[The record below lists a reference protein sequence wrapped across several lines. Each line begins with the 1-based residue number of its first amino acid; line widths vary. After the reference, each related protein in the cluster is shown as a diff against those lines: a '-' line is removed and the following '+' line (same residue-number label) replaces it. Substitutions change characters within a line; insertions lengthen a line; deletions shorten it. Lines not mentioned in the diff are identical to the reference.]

1 MRRHGYIIGGQVQGV
16 GFRPFVYRAASR
28 NRLTGHVGNTS
39 DGVRVEVQGT
49 DEGLAAFARALE
61 RELPPLARITALR
74 REDLPPV
81 EGEDAF
87 RIVHSEGRHGHA
99 VLVSPDVATCDNC
112 LADMRDPHNRRYR
125 YPFTNCT
132 DCGPRYTITRSIPY
146 DRATT
151 SMSCFP
157 LCPECA
163 AEYGDPMDRRFH
175 AQPNAC
181 PVCGPRVWLV
191 EAHDPAVS
199 VPELAEGQE
208 AVERTAEA
216 LRAGKIVAV
225 KGLGGFHLVCD
236 ATDAEAVAL
245 LRERKRRPHKSLAV
259 MVPDMAAARRIA
271 RVSDEEAAALTSP
284 ERPIVALDALGALPP
299 GIAPDVDSIGVMLP
313 YTPLHH
319 LLLEAFAA
327 LSPLPVLVMTSGNA
341 GGEPISLGNREAL
354 ARLRHIADLFLLHN
368 RDILIRADDSVVRV
382 ERSGGGDGDE
392 ALGRGGRTFLEKGF
406 SLPSPNPT
414 PSSPKT
420 FVCGRKAEPEQRER
434 TAQEFSTDNN
444 TQNYPQENEYN
455 QETET
460 FPNATGIPSGIASPP
475 VESLGKGGGVG
486 EAPFSRRVSLPYSS
500 PPLHFFRRAR
510 GFVPRPLELPRDAG
524 RCVLATGAELKN
536 TLCLTRG
543 RDAFLSQHVGDLK
556 NLETLAF
563 FREMAE
569 HLSGLLEVRPEAV
582 VCDLHPDYLSTGY
595 ALESGL
601 PVLRLQH
608 HFAHIYG
615 ALAENG
621 HDAPALGLALDG
633 TGYGTDGTIWG
644 GELLFVDP
652 RSVSEERCGG
662 RIGRLAPFPLPGGE
676 AAIREPWRIV
686 SGFMGLPE
694 AEAHRDRFAERMDE
708 LLGTER
714 KQAVHTAIM
723 EMVRRDATPRTSSC
737 GRLFD
742 AASALFGLCP
752 AISYEGQAA
761 IRLESAQDL
770 SATTVPPFPIRE
782 RAGLLEL
789 DTATFFLHLLELRQA
804 GVPVSSLA
812 RRFHLGLVE
821 GLAELALSGAR
832 RCGVRTVALSGG
844 VLHNRT
850 VALLLPGALER
861 RGLVPLTHHAL
872 PPGDG
877 GLSFG
882 QAAWACRIL
891 R

>member
-16 GFRPFVYRAASR
+16 GFRPFVYRAATR
-28 NRLTGHVGNTS
+28 HGLTGHVGNTS
-39 DGVRVEVQGT
+39 DGVRVEVQGS
-49 DEGLAAFARALE
+49 DGALAAFAHALE
-61 RELPPLARITALR
+61 HGLPPLARITSLR
-74 REDLPPV
+74 REELPLAD
-81 EGEDAF
+81 GETAF
-87 RIVHSEGRHGHA
+87 AIAHSEGRHGHA
-99 VLVSPDVATCDNC
+99 VLVSPDVATCGNC
-112 LADMRDPHNRRYR
+112 LANMRDPANRRYR

-157 LCPECA
+157 LCPDCA
-163 AEYGDPMDRRFH
+163 AEYNDPLDRRFH

-181 PVCGPRVWLV
+181 PACGPKVWLAAAP
-191 EAHDPAVS
+191 EGDPRIPG
-199 VPELAEGQE
+199 PELAEGQH
-208 AVERTAEA
+208 AIERTAAA
-216 LRAGKIVAV
+216 LRAGNIVAV

-236 ATDAEAVAL
+236 AASAEAVAL
-245 LRERKRRPHKSLAV
+245 LRERKRRPHKSLAI
-259 MVPDMAAARRIA
+259 MVPDLETARRVA
-271 RVSDEEAAALTSP
+271 HVSDAEASALTSS
-284 ERPIVALDALGALPP
+284 ERPIVVLASRGVLPP
-299 GIAPDVDSIGVMLP
+299 AIAPDVDSIGVMLP

-327 LSPLPVLVMTSGNA
+327 LSPLPALVMTSGNA

-382 ERSGGGDGDE
+382 EPLLE
-392 ALGRGGRTFLEKGF
+392 AG
-406 SLPSPNPT
+406 
-414 PSSPKT
+414 
-420 FVCGRKAEPEQRER
+420 
-434 TAQEFSTDNN
+434 FSTDNN
-444 TQNYPQENEYN
+444 PQRYPQKN
-455 QETET
+455 
-460 FPNATGIPSGIASPP
+460 GIPSACSPSLP
-475 VESLGKGGGVG
+475 DGAPAGLPSTSAENVEG
-486 EAPFSRRVSLPYSS
+486 EAGNFSSGSLLREA

-543 RDAFLSQHVGDLK
+543 KDAFLSQHVGDLK
-556 NLETLAF
+556 NLETFAF
-563 FREMAE
+563 FQDMAE
-569 HLSGLLEVRPEAV
+569 HLGGLLEVKPEAV
-582 VCDLHPDYLSTGY
+582 VCDLHPDYLSTSY
-595 ALESGL
+595 ALDSGL

-608 HFAHIYG
+608 HFAHVYG
-615 ALAENG
+615 VLAENG

-652 RSVSEERCGG
+652 KAAREERYGG

-676 AAIREPWRIV
+676 AAIREPWRIA

-694 AEAHRDRFAERMDE
+694 AEGLRGRFAEDMHA
-708 LLGTER
+708 LLRVDGKR
-714 KQAVHTAIM
+714 AVHDAIL
-723 EMVRRDATPRTSSC
+723 EMVRREATPMTSSC

-742 AASALFGLCP
+742 AVSALLGLCP
-752 AISYEGQAA
+752 SVTYEGQAA
-761 IRLESAQDL
+761 IRLEAYQDL
-770 SATTVPPFPIRE
+770 SVTTSAPFPIRE
-782 RAGLLEL
+782 RGGLLEL
-789 DTATFFLHLLELRQA
+789 DTAAFFLHLLELRRA
-804 GVPVSSLA
+804 GVPVPDLA
-812 RRFHLGLVE
+812 RRFHLGLTE

-844 VLHNRT
+844 VFHNRT
-850 VALLLPGALER
+850 IALLLPEALAR

-877 GLSFG
+877 GLSYG
-882 QAAWACRIL
+882 QAAWASHVL

>member
-16 GFRPFVYRAASR
+16 GFRPFVYRAATR
-28 NRLTGHVGNTS
+28 HGLTGHVGNTS
-39 DGVRVEVQGT
+39 DGVRVEVQGS
-49 DEGLAAFARALE
+49 DEALAAFAHALE
-61 RELPPLARITALR
+61 HGLPPLARITSLR
-74 REDLPPV
+74 REELPLAD
-81 EGEDAF
+81 GETAF
-87 RIVHSEGRHGHA
+87 AIAHSEGRHGHA
-99 VLVSPDVATCDNC
+99 VLVSPDVATCGNC
-112 LADMRDPHNRRYR
+112 LADMRDPANRRYR

-157 LCPECA
+157 LCPDCA
-163 AEYGDPMDRRFH
+163 AEYNDPLDRRFH

-181 PVCGPRVWLV
+181 PACGPKVWLAAAP
-191 EAHDPAVS
+191 EGDPRIPG
-199 VPELAEGQE
+199 PELAEGQH
-208 AVERTAEA
+208 AIERTAAA
-216 LRAGKIVAV
+216 LRAGNIVAV

-236 ATDAEAVAL
+236 ATSAEAVAL
-245 LRERKRRPHKSLAV
+245 LRERKRRPHKSLAI
-259 MVPDMAAARRIA
+259 MVPDLETARRVA
-271 RVSDEEAAALTSP
+271 HVSDAEAATLTSS
-284 ERPIVALDALGALPP
+284 ERPIVVLASRGVLPP
-299 GIAPDVDSIGVMLP
+299 AIAPDVDSIGVMLP
-313 YTPLHH
+313 YPPLHH

-327 LSPLPVLVMTSGNA
+327 LSPLPALVMTSGNA

-382 ERSGGGDGDE
+382 EPLPE
-392 ALGRGGRTFLEKGF
+392 AGF
-406 SLPSPNPT
+406 STGSNPQCYPQKNGILSACSPSLPDGAPAGLPSTSAENVEGKAGNF
-414 PSSPKT
+414 SS
-420 FVCGRKAEPEQRER
+420 GSLLRE
-434 TAQEFSTDNN
+434 A
-444 TQNYPQENEYN
+444 
-455 QETET
+455 
-460 FPNATGIPSGIASPP
+460 
-475 VESLGKGGGVG
+475 
-486 EAPFSRRVSLPYSS
+486 

-543 RDAFLSQHVGDLK
+543 KDAFLSQHVGDLK
-556 NLETLAF
+556 NLETFAF
-563 FREMAE
+563 FQDMAE
-569 HLSGLLEVRPEAV
+569 HLGGLLEVKPEAV
-582 VCDLHPDYLSTGY
+582 VCDLHPDYLSTSY
-595 ALESGL
+595 ALDSGL

-608 HFAHIYG
+608 HFAHVYG
-615 ALAENG
+615 VLAENG

-652 RSVSEERCGG
+652 KAAGEERYGG

-676 AAIREPWRIV
+676 AAIREPWRIA

-694 AEAHRDRFAERMDE
+694 AEGLRGRFAEDMHA
-708 LLGTER
+708 LLRVDGKR
-714 KQAVHTAIM
+714 AVHDAIL
-723 EMVRRDATPRTSSC
+723 EMVRREATPMTSSC

-742 AASALFGLCP
+742 AVSALLGLCP
-752 AISYEGQAA
+752 SVTYEGQAA
-761 IRLESAQDL
+761 IRLEAQQDL
-770 SATTVPPFPIRE
+770 SVTTSAPFPIRE
-782 RAGLLEL
+782 RGGLLEL
-789 DTATFFLHLLELRQA
+789 DTAAFFLHLLELRRA
-804 GVPVSSLA
+804 GVPVPDLA
-812 RRFHLGLVE
+812 RRFHLGLTE

-844 VLHNRT
+844 VFHNRT
-850 VALLLPGALER
+850 IALLLPEALAR

-877 GLSFG
+877 GLSYG
-882 QAAWACRIL
+882 QAAWASHVL

>member
-16 GFRPFVYRAASR
+16 GFRPFVYRAATR
-28 NRLTGHVGNTS
+28 HGLTGHVGNTS
-39 DGVRVEVQGT
+39 DGVRVEVQGS
-49 DEGLAAFARALE
+49 DEALAAFAHALE
-61 RELPPLARITALR
+61 HGLPPLARITSLR
-74 REDLPPV
+74 REELPLAD
-81 EGEDAF
+81 GETAF
-87 RIVHSEGRHGHA
+87 AIAHSEGRHGHA
-99 VLVSPDVATCDNC
+99 VLVSPDVATCGNC
-112 LADMRDPHNRRYR
+112 LADMRDPANRRYR

-157 LCPECA
+157 LCPDCA
-163 AEYGDPMDRRFH
+163 AEYNDPLDRRFH

-181 PVCGPRVWLV
+181 PACGPKVWLAAAP
-191 EAHDPAVS
+191 EGDPRIPG
-199 VPELAEGQE
+199 PELAEGQH
-208 AVERTAEA
+208 AIERTAAA
-216 LRAGKIVAV
+216 LRAGNIVAV

-236 ATDAEAVAL
+236 AASAEAVAL
-245 LRERKRRPHKSLAV
+245 LRERKRRPHKSLAI
-259 MVPDMAAARRIA
+259 MVPDLETARRVA
-271 RVSDEEAAALTSP
+271 HVSDAEAAALTSS
-284 ERPIVALDALGALPP
+284 ERPIVVLASRGVLPP
-299 GIAPDVDSIGVMLP
+299 AIAPDVDSIGVMLP

-327 LSPLPVLVMTSGNA
+327 LSPLPALVMTSGNA

-382 ERSGGGDGDE
+382 EPLPE
-392 ALGRGGRTFLEKGF
+392 TGF
-406 SLPSPNPT
+406 STGNNPQ
-414 PSSPKT
+414 
-420 FVCGRKAEPEQRER
+420 C
-434 TAQEFSTDNN
+434 
-444 TQNYPQENEYN
+444 YPQKN
-455 QETET
+455 
-460 FPNATGIPSGIASPP
+460 GIPSACSPSLP
-475 VESLGKGGGVG
+475 DGAPAGLPSTSAENVEG
-486 EAPFSRRVSLPYSS
+486 EAGDFSSGSLLREA

-543 RDAFLSQHVGDLK
+543 KDAFLSQHVGDLK
-556 NLETLAF
+556 NLETFAF
-563 FREMAE
+563 FQDMAE
-569 HLSGLLEVRPEAV
+569 HLGGLLEVKPEAV
-582 VCDLHPDYLSTGY
+582 VCDLHPDYLSTSY
-595 ALESGL
+595 ALDSGL

-608 HFAHIYG
+608 HFAHVYG
-615 ALAENG
+615 VLAENG

-652 RSVSEERCGG
+652 KAAGEERYGG

-676 AAIREPWRIV
+676 AAIREPWRIA

-694 AEAHRDRFAERMDE
+694 AEGLRGRFAEDMHA
-708 LLGTER
+708 LLRVDGKR
-714 KQAVHTAIM
+714 AVHDAIL
-723 EMVRRDATPRTSSC
+723 EMVRREATPMTSSC

-742 AASALFGLCP
+742 AVSALLGLCP
-752 AISYEGQAA
+752 SVTYEGQAA
-761 IRLESAQDL
+761 IRLEAQQDL
-770 SATTVPPFPIRE
+770 SVTTSAPFPIRE
-782 RAGLLEL
+782 RGGLLEL
-789 DTATFFLHLLELRQA
+789 DTAAFFLHLLELRRA
-804 GVPVSSLA
+804 GVPVPDLA
-812 RRFHLGLVE
+812 RRFHLGLTE

-844 VLHNRT
+844 VFHNRT
-850 VALLLPGALER
+850 IALLLPEALAR

-877 GLSFG
+877 GLSYG
-882 QAAWACRIL
+882 QAAWASHVL

>member
-16 GFRPFVYRAASR
+16 GFRPFVYRVASR

-61 RELPPLARITALR
+61 HELPPLARITALR

-81 EGEDAF
+81 EGEETF
-87 RIVHSEGRHGHA
+87 GIVHSEGRHGHA

-112 LADMRDPHNRRYR
+112 LADMRDPNNRRYR

-146 DRATT
+146 DRAAT
-151 SMSCFP
+151 SMGCFP
-157 LCPECA
+157 LCPQCA

-191 EAHDPAVS
+191 EAHDPSAS

-216 LRAGKIVAV
+216 LRAGNIVAV

-236 ATDAEAVAL
+236 ATSAAAIAL

-259 MVPDMAAARRIA
+259 MAPDLATARRIA
-271 RVSDEEAAALTSP
+271 RVSDGEAAALTSS
-284 ERPIVALDALGALPP
+284 ERPIVALDSLGALPS

-327 LSPLPVLVMTSGNA
+327 RSPLPVLVMTSGNA

-354 ARLRHIADLFLLHN
+354 ARLRGIADLFLLHN

-382 ERSGGGDGDE
+382 ERSGEEDGGE
-392 ALGRGGRTFLEKGF
+392 ALGREGRTFLEKGF

-420 FVCGRKAEPEQRER
+420 FVCGRKAEPEQQDKAAR
-434 TAQEFSTDNN
+434 TFSTEND
-444 TQNYPQENEYN
+444 TQGYPQNDRQNREAGAAPDASG
-455 QETET
+455 T
-460 FPNATGIPSGIASPP
+460 PSRITSPP
-475 VESLGKGGGVG
+475 IESLGKGEGG
-486 EAPFSRRVSLPYSS
+486 PFFGRASLPHV

-543 RDAFLSQHVGDLK
+543 GDAFLSQHVGDLK

-608 HFAHIYG
+608 HFAHVYG

-652 RSVSEERCGG
+652 RAASGERYGG

-694 AEAHRDRFAERMDE
+694 AEAYRERFAERMDE

-714 KQAVHTAIM
+714 KQAVHAAIM

-752 AISYEGQAA
+752 AITYEGQAA
-761 IRLESAQDL
+761 IRLEAAQDI
-770 SATTVPPFPIRE
+770 SGTTVPPFPIRE
-782 RAGLLEL
+782 RDGLMEL

-804 GVPVSSLA
+804 GVPVPLLA
-812 RRFHLGLVE
+812 RRFHLGLVD

>member
-16 GFRPFVYRAASR
+16 GFRPFVYRAATR
-28 NRLTGHVGNTS
+28 HGLTGHVGNTS
-39 DGVRVEVQGT
+39 DGVRVEVQGS
-49 DEGLAAFARALE
+49 DEALAAFAHALE
-61 RELPPLARITALR
+61 HGLPPLARITSLR
-74 REDLPPV
+74 REELPLAD
-81 EGEDAF
+81 GETAF
-87 RIVHSEGRHGHA
+87 AIAHSEGRHGHA
-99 VLVSPDVATCDNC
+99 VLVSPDVATCGNC
-112 LADMRDPHNRRYR
+112 LADMRDPANRRYR

-157 LCPECA
+157 LCPDCA
-163 AEYGDPMDRRFH
+163 AEYNDPLDRRFH

-181 PVCGPRVWLV
+181 PACGPKVWLAAAP
-191 EAHDPAVS
+191 EGDPRIPG
-199 VPELAEGQE
+199 PELAEGQH
-208 AVERTAEA
+208 AIERTAAA
-216 LRAGKIVAV
+216 LRAGNIVAV

-236 ATDAEAVAL
+236 AASAETVAL
-245 LRERKRRPHKSLAV
+245 LRERKRRPHKSLAI
-259 MVPDMAAARRIA
+259 MVPDLETARRVA
-271 RVSDEEAAALTSP
+271 HVSDAEAAALTSS
-284 ERPIVALDALGALPP
+284 ERPIVVLASRGVLPP
-299 GIAPDVDSIGVMLP
+299 AIAPDVDSIGVMLP

-327 LSPLPVLVMTSGNA
+327 LSPLPALVMTSGNA

-382 ERSGGGDGDE
+382 EPLQE
-392 ALGRGGRTFLEKGF
+392 AGF
-406 SLPSPNPT
+406 STGNNPQCYPQKNSIPSACSPSLPDGAPAGLPST
-414 PSSPKT
+414 S
-420 FVCGRKAEPEQRER
+420 AE
-434 TAQEFSTDNN
+434 N
-444 TQNYPQENEYN
+444 
-455 QETET
+455 
-460 FPNATGIPSGIASPP
+460 
-475 VESLGKGGGVG
+475 VEG
-486 EAPFSRRVSLPYSS
+486 EAGNFSSGSLLREA

-543 RDAFLSQHVGDLK
+543 KDAFLSQHVGDLK
-556 NLETLAF
+556 NLETFAF
-563 FREMAE
+563 FQDMAE
-569 HLSGLLEVRPEAV
+569 HLGGLLEVKPEAV
-582 VCDLHPDYLSTGY
+582 VCDLHPDYLSTSY
-595 ALESGL
+595 ALDSGL

-608 HFAHIYG
+608 HFAHVYG
-615 ALAENG
+615 VLAENG
-621 HDAPALGLALDG
+621 NDAPALGLALDG

-652 RSVSEERCGG
+652 KAAGEERYGG

-676 AAIREPWRIV
+676 AAIREPWRIA

-694 AEAHRDRFAERMDE
+694 AEGLRGRFAEDMHA
-708 LLGTER
+708 LLRVDGKR
-714 KQAVHTAIM
+714 AVHDAIL
-723 EMVRRDATPRTSSC
+723 EMVRREATPMTSSC

-742 AASALFGLCP
+742 AVSALLGLCP
-752 AISYEGQAA
+752 SVTYEGQAA
-761 IRLESAQDL
+761 IRLEAYQDL
-770 SATTVPPFPIRE
+770 SVTTSAPFPIRE
-782 RAGLLEL
+782 RGGLLEL
-789 DTATFFLHLLELRQA
+789 DTAAFFLHLLELRRA
-804 GVPVSSLA
+804 GVPVPDLA
-812 RRFHLGLVE
+812 RRFHLGLTE

-844 VLHNRT
+844 VFHNRT
-850 VALLLPGALER
+850 IALLLPEALAR

-877 GLSFG
+877 GLSYG
-882 QAAWACRIL
+882 QAAWASHVL

>member
-16 GFRPFVYRAASR
+16 GFRPFVYRAATR
-28 NRLTGHVGNTS
+28 HGLTGHVGNTS
-39 DGVRVEVQGT
+39 DGVRVEVQGS
-49 DEGLAAFARALE
+49 DEALAAFAHALE
-61 RELPPLARITALR
+61 HGLPPLARITSLR
-74 REDLPPV
+74 REELPLAD
-81 EGEDAF
+81 GETAF
-87 RIVHSEGRHGHA
+87 AIAHSKGRHGHA
-99 VLVSPDVATCDNC
+99 VLVSPDVATCGNC
-112 LADMRDPHNRRYR
+112 LADMRDPANRRYR

-157 LCPECA
+157 LCPDCA
-163 AEYGDPMDRRFH
+163 AEYNDPLDRRFH

-181 PVCGPRVWLV
+181 PACGPKVWLAAAP
-191 EAHDPAVS
+191 EGAPRIPG
-199 VPELAEGQE
+199 PELAEGQH
-208 AVERTAEA
+208 AIERTAAA
-216 LRAGKIVAV
+216 LRAGNIVAV

-236 ATDAEAVAL
+236 AASAEAVAL
-245 LRERKRRPHKSLAV
+245 LRERKRRPHKSLAI
-259 MVPDMAAARRIA
+259 MVPDLETARRVA
-271 RVSDEEAAALTSP
+271 HVSDAEAAALTSS
-284 ERPIVALDALGALPP
+284 ERPIVVLASRGVLPP
-299 GIAPDVDSIGVMLP
+299 AIAPDVDSIGVMLP

-327 LSPLPVLVMTSGNA
+327 LSPLPALVMTSGNA

-382 ERSGGGDGDE
+382 EP
-392 ALGRGGRTFLEKGF
+392 
-406 SLPSPNPT
+406 LPET
-414 PSSPKT
+414 
-420 FVCGRKAEPEQRER
+420 G
-434 TAQEFSTDNN
+434 FSTDNN
-444 TQNYPQENEYN
+444 PQRYPQKN
-455 QETET
+455 
-460 FPNATGIPSGIASPP
+460 GIPSACSPSLP
-475 VESLGKGGGVG
+475 DGAPAGLPSTSAENVEG
-486 EAPFSRRVSLPYSS
+486 EAGNVSSGSLLREA

-543 RDAFLSQHVGDLK
+543 KDAFLSQHVGDLK
-556 NLETLAF
+556 NLETFAF
-563 FREMAE
+563 FQDMAE
-569 HLSGLLEVRPEAV
+569 HLGGLLEVKPEAV
-582 VCDLHPDYLSTGY
+582 VCDLHPDYLSTSY
-595 ALESGL
+595 ALDSGL

-608 HFAHIYG
+608 HFAHVYG
-615 ALAENG
+615 VLAENG

-652 RSVSEERCGG
+652 KAAGEERYGG

-676 AAIREPWRIV
+676 AAIREPWRIA

-694 AEAHRDRFAERMDE
+694 AEGLRGRFAEDMHA
-708 LLGTER
+708 LLRVDGKR
-714 KQAVHTAIM
+714 AVHDAIL
-723 EMVRRDATPRTSSC
+723 EMVRREATPMTSSC

-742 AASALFGLCP
+742 AVSALLGLCP
-752 AISYEGQAA
+752 SVTYEGQAA
-761 IRLESAQDL
+761 IRLEAQQDL
-770 SATTVPPFPIRE
+770 SVTTSAPFPIRE
-782 RAGLLEL
+782 RGGLLEL
-789 DTATFFLHLLELRQA
+789 DTAAFFLHLLELRRA
-804 GVPVSSLA
+804 GVPVPDLA
-812 RRFHLGLVE
+812 RRFHLGLTE

-844 VLHNRT
+844 VFHNRT
-850 VALLLPGALER
+850 IALLLPEALAR
-861 RGLVPLTHHAL
+861 RGLVPLTHYAL

-877 GLSFG
+877 GLSYG
-882 QAAWACRIL
+882 QAAWASHVL

>member
-16 GFRPFVYRAASR
+16 GFRPFVYRAATR
-28 NRLTGHVGNTS
+28 HGLTGHVGNTS
-39 DGVRVEVQGT
+39 DGVRVEVQGS
-49 DEGLAAFARALE
+49 DEALAAFAHALE
-61 RELPPLARITALR
+61 HGLPPLARITSLR
-74 REDLPPV
+74 REELPLAD
-81 EGEDAF
+81 GETAF
-87 RIVHSEGRHGHA
+87 AIAHSEGRHGHA
-99 VLVSPDVATCDNC
+99 VLVSPDVATCGNC
-112 LADMRDPHNRRYR
+112 LADMRDPANRRYR

-157 LCPECA
+157 LCPDCA
-163 AEYGDPMDRRFH
+163 AEYNDPLDRRFH

-181 PVCGPRVWLV
+181 PACGPKVWLAAAP
-191 EAHDPAVS
+191 EGDPRIPG
-199 VPELAEGQE
+199 PELAEGQH
-208 AVERTAEA
+208 AIERTAAA
-216 LRAGKIVAV
+216 LRAGNIVAV

-236 ATDAEAVAL
+236 AASAEAVAL
-245 LRERKRRPHKSLAV
+245 LRERKRRPHKSLAI
-259 MVPDMAAARRIA
+259 MVPDLETARRVA
-271 RVSDEEAAALTSP
+271 HVSDAEAAALTSS
-284 ERPIVALDALGALPP
+284 ERPIVVLASRGVLPP
-299 GIAPDVDSIGVMLP
+299 AIAPDVDSIGVMLP

-327 LSPLPVLVMTSGNA
+327 LSPLPALVMTSGNA

-382 ERSGGGDGDE
+382 EPLPE
-392 ALGRGGRTFLEKGF
+392 TGF
-406 SLPSPNPT
+406 STGNNPQ
-414 PSSPKT
+414 
-420 FVCGRKAEPEQRER
+420 C
-434 TAQEFSTDNN
+434 
-444 TQNYPQENEYN
+444 YPQKN
-455 QETET
+455 
-460 FPNATGIPSGIASPP
+460 GIPSACSPSLP
-475 VESLGKGGGVG
+475 DGAPAGLPSTSAENVEG
-486 EAPFSRRVSLPYSS
+486 EAGDFSSGSLLREA

-543 RDAFLSQHVGDLK
+543 KDAFLSQHVGDLK
-556 NLETLAF
+556 NLETFAF
-563 FREMAE
+563 FQDMAE
-569 HLSGLLEVRPEAV
+569 HLGGLLEVKPEAV
-582 VCDLHPDYLSTGY
+582 VCDLHPDYLSTSY
-595 ALESGL
+595 ALDSGL

-608 HFAHIYG
+608 HFAHVYG
-615 ALAENG
+615 VLAENG

-652 RSVSEERCGG
+652 KAAGEERYGG

-676 AAIREPWRIV
+676 AAIREPWRIA

-694 AEAHRDRFAERMDE
+694 AEGLRGRFAEDMHA
-708 LLGTER
+708 LLRVDGKR
-714 KQAVHTAIM
+714 AVHDAIL
-723 EMVRRDATPRTSSC
+723 EMVRREATPMTSSC

-742 AASALFGLCP
+742 AVSALLGLCP
-752 AISYEGQAA
+752 SVTYEGQAA
-761 IRLESAQDL
+761 IRLEAQQDL
-770 SATTVPPFPIRE
+770 SVTTSAPFPIRE
-782 RAGLLEL
+782 RGGLLEL
-789 DTATFFLHLLELRQA
+789 DTAAFFLHLLELRRA
-804 GVPVSSLA
+804 GVPVPDLA
-812 RRFHLGLVE
+812 RRFHLGLTE

-844 VLHNRT
+844 VFHNRT
-850 VALLLPGALER
+850 IALLLPEALAR
-861 RGLVPLTHHAL
+861 RGLVPLTHYAL

-877 GLSFG
+877 GLSYG
-882 QAAWACRIL
+882 QAAWASHVL

>member
-16 GFRPFVYRAASR
+16 GFRPFVYRAATR
-28 NRLTGHVGNTS
+28 HGLTGHVGNTS
-39 DGVRVEVQGT
+39 DGVRVEVQGS
-49 DEGLAAFARALE
+49 DEALAAFAHALE
-61 RELPPLARITALR
+61 HGLPPLARITSLR
-74 REDLPPV
+74 REELPLAD
-81 EGEDAF
+81 GETAF
-87 RIVHSEGRHGHA
+87 AIAHSEGRHGHA
-99 VLVSPDVATCDNC
+99 VLVSPDVATCGNC
-112 LADMRDPHNRRYR
+112 LADMRDPANRRYR

-157 LCPECA
+157 LCPDCA
-163 AEYGDPMDRRFH
+163 AEYNDPLDRRFH

-181 PVCGPRVWLV
+181 PACGPKVWLAAAP
-191 EAHDPAVS
+191 EGDPRIPG
-199 VPELAEGQE
+199 PELAEGQH
-208 AVERTAEA
+208 AIERTAAA
-216 LRAGKIVAV
+216 LRAGNIVAV

-236 ATDAEAVAL
+236 ATSAEAVAL
-245 LRERKRRPHKSLAV
+245 LRERKRRPHKSLAI
-259 MVPDMAAARRIA
+259 MVPDLETARRVA
-271 RVSDEEAAALTSP
+271 HVSDAEAATLTSS
-284 ERPIVALDALGALPP
+284 ERPIVVLASRGVLPP
-299 GIAPDVDSIGVMLP
+299 AIAPDVDSIGVMLP

-327 LSPLPVLVMTSGNA
+327 LSPLPALVMTSGNA

-382 ERSGGGDGDE
+382 EPLPE
-392 ALGRGGRTFLEKGF
+392 AGF
-406 SLPSPNPT
+406 STGSNPQCYPQKNGILSACSPSLPDGAPAGLPSTSAENVEGKAGNF
-414 PSSPKT
+414 SS
-420 FVCGRKAEPEQRER
+420 GSLLRE
-434 TAQEFSTDNN
+434 A
-444 TQNYPQENEYN
+444 
-455 QETET
+455 
-460 FPNATGIPSGIASPP
+460 
-475 VESLGKGGGVG
+475 
-486 EAPFSRRVSLPYSS
+486 

-543 RDAFLSQHVGDLK
+543 KDAFLSQHVGDLK
-556 NLETLAF
+556 NLETFAF
-563 FREMAE
+563 FQDMAE
-569 HLSGLLEVRPEAV
+569 HLGGLLEVKPEAV
-582 VCDLHPDYLSTGY
+582 VCDLHPDYLSTSY
-595 ALESGL
+595 ALDSGL

-608 HFAHIYG
+608 HFAHVYG
-615 ALAENG
+615 VLAENG

-652 RSVSEERCGG
+652 KAAGEERYGG

-676 AAIREPWRIV
+676 AAIREPWRIA

-694 AEAHRDRFAERMDE
+694 AEGLRGRFAEDMHA
-708 LLGTER
+708 LLRVDGKR
-714 KQAVHTAIM
+714 AVHDAIL
-723 EMVRRDATPRTSSC
+723 EMVRREATPMTSSC

-742 AASALFGLCP
+742 AVSALLGLCP
-752 AISYEGQAA
+752 SVTYEGQAA
-761 IRLESAQDL
+761 IRLEAQQDL
-770 SATTVPPFPIRE
+770 SVTTSAPFPIRE
-782 RAGLLEL
+782 RGGLLEL
-789 DTATFFLHLLELRQA
+789 DTAAFFLHLLELRRA
-804 GVPVSSLA
+804 GVPVPDLA
-812 RRFHLGLVE
+812 RRFHLGLTE

-844 VLHNRT
+844 VFHNRT
-850 VALLLPGALER
+850 IALLLPEALAR

-877 GLSFG
+877 GLSYG
-882 QAAWACRIL
+882 QAAWASHVL

>member
-1 MRRHGYIIGGQVQGV
+1 MRRHGYTIGGQVQGV
-16 GFRPFVYRAASR
+16 GFRPFVYRAATR
-28 NRLTGHVGNTS
+28 CQLTGHVGNTS

-49 DEGLAAFARALE
+49 DEALDAFAHALGH
-61 RELPPLARITALR
+61 ELPPLARITSLR
-74 REDLPPV
+74 REELPLADN
-81 EGEDAF
+81 ETAF
-87 RIVHSEGRHGHA
+87 VIAHSEGHHGHA

-112 LADMRDPHNRRYR
+112 LADMRDPANRRYR

-157 LCPECA
+157 LCPDCA
-163 AEYGDPMDRRFH
+163 AEYNDPLDRRFH

-181 PVCGPRVWLV
+181 PVCGPRVWLTAAP
-191 EAHDPAVS
+191 EGDPRVPG
-199 VPELAEGQE
+199 PELAEGQC
-208 AVERTAEA
+208 AVEETAAA

-236 ATDAEAVAL
+236 AASDKAVAL
-245 LRERKRRPHKSLAV
+245 LRERKRRPHKSLAI
-259 MVPDMAAARRIA
+259 MVPDLETARRVA
-271 RVSDEEAAALTSP
+271 FVSDAEAAVLTSP
-284 ERPIVALDALGALPP
+284 ERPIVALESRGALPS

-319 LLLEAFAA
+319 LLLEAFAGR
-327 LSPLPVLVMTSGNA
+327 SPLPALVMTSGNA

-368 RDILIRADDSVVRV
+368 RDILIRADDSVIRV
-382 ERSGGGDGDE
+382 EAE
-392 ALGRGGRTFLEKGF
+392 ALGRGGRTSLAKGI
-406 SLPSPNPT
+406 LPSPTSALPPLKTFTCGCEEKPERQKEAASGFSTEQNAQCYPQKDI
-414 PSSPKT
+414 PKT
-420 FVCGRKAEPEQRER
+420 DDE
-434 TAQEFSTDNN
+434 TAPCPSGT
-444 TQNYPQENEYN
+444 
-455 QETET
+455 
-460 FPNATGIPSGIASPP
+460 PSGIAVPP
-475 VESLGKGGGVG
+475 SESLGKGGGEG
-486 EAPFSRRVSLPYSS
+486 APFSRKSSLPRS
-500 PPLHFFRRAR
+500 PFSLHFFRRAR

-543 RDAFLSQHVGDLK
+543 KDAFLSQHVGDLK
-556 NLETLAF
+556 NLETFEF
-563 FREMAE
+563 FQNMAE

-595 ALESGL
+595 ALDSGL

-615 ALAENG
+615 VLAENK
-621 HDAPALGLALDG
+621 HNAPALGLALDG

-652 RSVSEERCGG
+652 QAASEERYGG

-676 AAIREPWRIV
+676 AAIREPWRIA
-686 SGFMGLPE
+686 SGFMGFPE
-694 AEAHRDRFAERMDE
+694 AEGTREWFAEHMDA
-708 LLGTER
+708 LLGVAG
-714 KQAVHTAIM
+714 KHAVHAAIL
-723 EMVRRDATPRTSSC
+723 ELANRGSTPMTSSC

-742 AASALFGLCP
+742 AVSALLGLCP
-752 AISYEGQAA
+752 AITYEGQAA
-761 IRLESAQDL
+761 IRLEAHQDI
-770 SATTVPPFPIRE
+770 SVTTIPPFPVKE
-782 RAGLLEL
+782 RGGLLEL
-789 DTATFFLHLLELRQA
+789 DTTAFFLHLLELRRA
-804 GVPVSSLA
+804 GVPVPDLA
-812 RRFHLGLVE
+812 RRFHLGLAE
-821 GLAELALSGAR
+821 GLADLALSGAR

-844 VLHNRT
+844 VFHNRT
-850 VALLLPGALER
+850 IALLLPEALAR
-861 RGLVPLTHHAL
+861 RGLVPLTHRSL

-877 GLSFG
+877 GLSYG
-882 QAAWACRIL
+882 QAAWASYIL

>member
-16 GFRPFVYRAASR
+16 GFRPFVYRAATR
-28 NRLTGHVGNTS
+28 HGLTGHVGNTS
-39 DGVRVEVQGT
+39 DGVRVEVQGS
-49 DEGLAAFARALE
+49 DEALAAFTHALE
-61 RELPPLARITALR
+61 HGLPPLARITSLR
-74 REDLPPV
+74 REELPLAD
-81 EGEDAF
+81 GETAF
-87 RIVHSEGRHGHA
+87 AIAHSEGRHGHA
-99 VLVSPDVATCDNC
+99 VLVSPDVATCGNC
-112 LADMRDPHNRRYR
+112 LADMRDPANRRYR

-157 LCPECA
+157 LCPDCA
-163 AEYGDPMDRRFH
+163 AEYNDPLDRRFH

-181 PVCGPRVWLV
+181 PACGPKVWLAAAP
-191 EAHDPAVS
+191 EGDPRIPG
-199 VPELAEGQE
+199 PELAEGQH
-208 AVERTAEA
+208 AIERTAAA
-216 LRAGKIVAV
+216 LRAGNIVAV

-236 ATDAEAVAL
+236 AASAEAVAL
-245 LRERKRRPHKSLAV
+245 LRERKRRPHKSLAI
-259 MVPDMAAARRIA
+259 MVPDLETARRVA
-271 RVSDEEAAALTSP
+271 HVSDAEAAALTSS
-284 ERPIVALDALGALPP
+284 ERPIVVLASRGVLPP
-299 GIAPDVDSIGVMLP
+299 AIAPDVDSIGVMLP

-327 LSPLPVLVMTSGNA
+327 LSPLPALVMTSGNA

-382 ERSGGGDGDE
+382 EPLPE
-392 ALGRGGRTFLEKGF
+392 TGF
-406 SLPSPNPT
+406 STGNNPQ
-414 PSSPKT
+414 
-420 FVCGRKAEPEQRER
+420 C
-434 TAQEFSTDNN
+434 
-444 TQNYPQENEYN
+444 YPQKN
-455 QETET
+455 
-460 FPNATGIPSGIASPP
+460 GIPSACSPSLP
-475 VESLGKGGGVG
+475 DGAPAGLPSTSAENVEG
-486 EAPFSRRVSLPYSS
+486 EAGNFSSGSLLREA

-543 RDAFLSQHVGDLK
+543 KDAFLSQHVGDLK
-556 NLETLAF
+556 NLETFAF
-563 FREMAE
+563 FQDMAE
-569 HLSGLLEVRPEAV
+569 HLGGLLEVKPEAV
-582 VCDLHPDYLSTGY
+582 VCDLHPDYLSTSY
-595 ALESGL
+595 ALDSGL

-608 HFAHIYG
+608 HFAHVYG
-615 ALAENG
+615 VLAENG

-652 RSVSEERCGG
+652 KAAGEERYGG

-676 AAIREPWRIV
+676 AAIREPWRIA

-694 AEAHRDRFAERMDE
+694 AEGLRGRFAEDMHA
-708 LLGTER
+708 LLRVDGKR
-714 KQAVHTAIM
+714 AVHDAIL
-723 EMVRRDATPRTSSC
+723 EMVRREATPMTSSC

-742 AASALFGLCP
+742 AVSALLGLCP
-752 AISYEGQAA
+752 SVTYEGQAA
-761 IRLESAQDL
+761 IRLEAHQDL
-770 SATTVPPFPIRE
+770 SVTTSAPFSIRE
-782 RAGLLEL
+782 RGGLLEL
-789 DTATFFLHLLELRQA
+789 DTAAFFLHLLELRRA
-804 GVPVSSLA
+804 GVPVPNLA
-812 RRFHLGLVE
+812 RRFHLGLTE

-844 VLHNRT
+844 VFHNRT
-850 VALLLPGALER
+850 IALLLPEALAR

-877 GLSFG
+877 GLSYG
-882 QAAWACRIL
+882 QAAWASHVL

>member
-16 GFRPFVYRAASR
+16 GFRPFVYRAATR
-28 NRLTGHVGNTS
+28 HGLTGHVGNTS
-39 DGVRVEVQGT
+39 DGVRVEVQGS
-49 DEGLAAFARALE
+49 DEALAAFAHALE
-61 RELPPLARITALR
+61 HGLPPLARITSLR
-74 REDLPPV
+74 REELPLAD
-81 EGEDAF
+81 GETAF
-87 RIVHSEGRHGHA
+87 AIAHSEGRHGHA
-99 VLVSPDVATCDNC
+99 VLVSPDVATCGNC
-112 LADMRDPHNRRYR
+112 LADMRDPANRRYR

-157 LCPECA
+157 LCPDCA
-163 AEYGDPMDRRFH
+163 AEYNDPLDRRFH

-181 PVCGPRVWLV
+181 PACGPKVWLAAAP
-191 EAHDPAVS
+191 EGDPRIPG
-199 VPELAEGQE
+199 PELAEGQH
-208 AVERTAEA
+208 AIERTAAA
-216 LRAGKIVAV
+216 LRAGNIVAV

-236 ATDAEAVAL
+236 AASAEAVAL
-245 LRERKRRPHKSLAV
+245 LRERKRRPHKSLAI
-259 MVPDMAAARRIA
+259 MVPDLETARRVA
-271 RVSDEEAAALTSP
+271 HVSDAEAAALTSS
-284 ERPIVALDALGALPP
+284 ERPIVVLASRGVLPP
-299 GIAPDVDSIGVMLP
+299 AIAPDVDSIGVMLP

-327 LSPLPVLVMTSGNA
+327 LSPLPALVMTSGNA

-382 ERSGGGDGDE
+382 E
-392 ALGRGGRTFLEKGF
+392 ALPETGF
-406 SLPSPNPT
+406 STGNNPQ
-414 PSSPKT
+414 
-420 FVCGRKAEPEQRER
+420 C
-434 TAQEFSTDNN
+434 
-444 TQNYPQENEYN
+444 YPQKN
-455 QETET
+455 
-460 FPNATGIPSGIASPP
+460 GIPSACSPSLP
-475 VESLGKGGGVG
+475 DGAPAGLPSTSAENVEG
-486 EAPFSRRVSLPYSS
+486 EAGNFSSGSLLREA

-543 RDAFLSQHVGDLK
+543 KDAFLSQHVGDLK
-556 NLETLAF
+556 NLETFAF
-563 FREMAE
+563 FQDMAE
-569 HLSGLLEVRPEAV
+569 HLGGLLEVKPEAV
-582 VCDLHPDYLSTGY
+582 VCDLHPDYLSTSY
-595 ALESGL
+595 ALDSGL

-608 HFAHIYG
+608 HFAHVYG
-615 ALAENG
+615 VLAENG

-652 RSVSEERCGG
+652 KAAGEERYGG

-676 AAIREPWRIV
+676 AAIREPWRIA

-694 AEAHRDRFAERMDE
+694 AEGLRGRFAEDMHA
-708 LLGTER
+708 LLRADGKR
-714 KQAVHTAIM
+714 AIHDAIL
-723 EMVRRDATPRTSSC
+723 EMVRREATPMTSSC

-742 AASALFGLCP
+742 VVSALLGLCP
-752 AISYEGQAA
+752 SVTYEGQAA
-761 IRLESAQDL
+761 IRLEAQQDL
-770 SATTVPPFPIRE
+770 SVTTSAPFPIRE
-782 RAGLLEL
+782 RGGLLEL
-789 DTATFFLHLLELRQA
+789 DTAAFFLHLLELRRA
-804 GVPVSSLA
+804 GVPVPDLA
-812 RRFHLGLVE
+812 RRFHLGLTE

-844 VLHNRT
+844 VFHNRT
-850 VALLLPGALER
+850 IALLLPEALAR

-877 GLSFG
+877 GLSYG
-882 QAAWACRIL
+882 QAAWASHVL

>member
-16 GFRPFVYRAASR
+16 GFRPFVYRAATR
-28 NRLTGHVGNTS
+28 HGLTGHVGNTS
-39 DGVRVEVQGT
+39 DGVRVEVQGS
-49 DEGLAAFARALE
+49 DEALAAFAHALE
-61 RELPPLARITALR
+61 HGLPPLARITSLR
-74 REDLPPV
+74 REELPLAD
-81 EGEDAF
+81 GETAF
-87 RIVHSEGRHGHA
+87 AIAHSEGRHGHA
-99 VLVSPDVATCDNC
+99 VLVSPDVATCGNC
-112 LADMRDPHNRRYR
+112 LADMRDPANRRYR

-157 LCPECA
+157 LCPDCA
-163 AEYGDPMDRRFH
+163 AEYNDPLDRRFH

-181 PVCGPRVWLV
+181 PTCGPKVWLAAAP
-191 EAHDPAVS
+191 EGDPRIPG
-199 VPELAEGQE
+199 PELAEGQH
-208 AVERTAEA
+208 AIERTAAA
-216 LRAGKIVAV
+216 LRAGNIVAV

-236 ATDAEAVAL
+236 ATSAEAIAL
-245 LRERKRRPHKSLAV
+245 LRERKCRPHKSLAI
-259 MVPDMAAARRIA
+259 MVPDLETARRVA
-271 RVSDEEAAALTSP
+271 HVSDAEAAALTSS
-284 ERPIVALDALGALPP
+284 ERPIVVLASRGVLPP
-299 GIAPDVDSIGVMLP
+299 AIAPDVDSIGVMLP

-327 LSPLPVLVMTSGNA
+327 LSPLPALVMTSGNA

-382 ERSGGGDGDE
+382 EPLPE
-392 ALGRGGRTFLEKGF
+392 AGF
-406 SLPSPNPT
+406 SI
-414 PSSPKT
+414 
-420 FVCGRKAEPEQRER
+420 
-434 TAQEFSTDNN
+434 DNN
-444 TQNYPQENEYN
+444 PQRYPQKN
-455 QETET
+455 
-460 FPNATGIPSGIASPP
+460 GIPSACSPSLP
-475 VESLGKGGGVG
+475 DGAPAGLPSTSAENVEG
-486 EAPFSRRVSLPYSS
+486 EAGNFSSGSLLREA

-543 RDAFLSQHVGDLK
+543 KNAFLSQHVGDLK
-556 NLETLAF
+556 NLETFAF
-563 FREMAE
+563 FQDMAE
-569 HLSGLLEVRPEAV
+569 HLGGLLEVKPEAV
-582 VCDLHPDYLSTGY
+582 VCDLHPDYLSTSY
-595 ALESGL
+595 ALDSGL

-608 HFAHIYG
+608 HFAHVYG
-615 ALAENG
+615 VLAENG

-652 RSVSEERCGG
+652 KAAREERYGG

-676 AAIREPWRIV
+676 AAIREPWRIA

-694 AEAHRDRFAERMDE
+694 AEGLRGRFAEDMHA
-708 LLGTER
+708 LLRVDGKR
-714 KQAVHTAIM
+714 AVHDAIL
-723 EMVRRDATPRTSSC
+723 EMVRREATPMTSSC

-742 AASALFGLCP
+742 AVSALLGLCP
-752 AISYEGQAA
+752 SVTYEGQAA
-761 IRLESAQDL
+761 IRLEAYQDL
-770 SATTVPPFPIRE
+770 SVTTSAPFPIRE
-782 RAGLLEL
+782 RGGLLEL
-789 DTATFFLHLLELRQA
+789 DTAAFFLHLLELRRA
-804 GVPVSSLA
+804 GVPVPDLA
-812 RRFHLGLVE
+812 RRFHLGLTE

-844 VLHNRT
+844 VFHNRT
-850 VALLLPGALER
+850 IALLLPEALAR

-877 GLSFG
+877 GLSYG
-882 QAAWACRIL
+882 QAAWASHVL

>member
-16 GFRPFVYRAASR
+16 GFRPFVYRAATR
-28 NRLTGHVGNTS
+28 HGLTGHVGNTS
-39 DGVRVEVQGT
+39 DGVRVEVQGS
-49 DEGLAAFARALE
+49 DEALTAFAHALE
-61 RELPPLARITALR
+61 HGLPPLARITSLR
-74 REDLPPV
+74 REELPLAD
-81 EGEDAF
+81 GETAF
-87 RIVHSEGRHGHA
+87 AIAHSEGRHGHA
-99 VLVSPDVATCDNC
+99 VLVSPDVATCGNC
-112 LADMRDPHNRRYR
+112 LADMRDPANRRYR

-157 LCPECA
+157 LCPDCA
-163 AEYGDPMDRRFH
+163 AEYNDPLDRRFH

-181 PVCGPRVWLV
+181 PACGPKVWLAAAP
-191 EAHDPAVS
+191 EGDPRIPG
-199 VPELAEGQE
+199 PELAEGQH
-208 AVERTAEA
+208 AIERTAAA
-216 LRAGKIVAV
+216 LRAGNIVAV

-236 ATDAEAVAL
+236 ATSAEAVAL
-245 LRERKRRPHKSLAV
+245 LRERKCRPHKSLAI
-259 MVPDMAAARRIA
+259 MVPDLETARRVA
-271 RVSDEEAAALTSP
+271 HVSDAEAAALTSS
-284 ERPIVALDALGALPP
+284 ERPIVVLASRGVLPP
-299 GIAPDVDSIGVMLP
+299 AIAPDVDSIGVMLP

-327 LSPLPVLVMTSGNA
+327 LSPLPALVMTSGNA

-382 ERSGGGDGDE
+382 EP
-392 ALGRGGRTFLEKGF
+392 
-406 SLPSPNPT
+406 LPET
-414 PSSPKT
+414 
-420 FVCGRKAEPEQRER
+420 G
-434 TAQEFSTDNN
+434 FSTDNN
-444 TQNYPQENEYN
+444 PQCYPQKN
-455 QETET
+455 
-460 FPNATGIPSGIASPP
+460 GIPSACSPSLP
-475 VESLGKGGGVG
+475 DGAPAGVPSTSAENVEG
-486 EAPFSRRVSLPYSS
+486 EAGNFSSGSLLREA

-543 RDAFLSQHVGDLK
+543 KDAFLSQHVGDLK
-556 NLETLAF
+556 NLETFAF
-563 FREMAE
+563 FQEMAE
-569 HLSGLLEVRPEAV
+569 HLGGLLEVKPEAV
-582 VCDLHPDYLSTGY
+582 VCDLHPDYLSTSY
-595 ALESGL
+595 ALDSGL

-608 HFAHIYG
+608 HFAHVYG
-615 ALAENG
+615 VLAENG
-621 HDAPALGLALDG
+621 HDAPALGLTLDG

-652 RSVSEERCGG
+652 KAAGEERYGG

-676 AAIREPWRIV
+676 AAIREPWRIA

-694 AEAHRDRFAERMDE
+694 AEGLRGRFAEDMHA
-708 LLGTER
+708 LLRVDGKR
-714 KQAVHTAIM
+714 AVHDAIL
-723 EMVRRDATPRTSSC
+723 EMVRREATPMTSSC

-742 AASALFGLCP
+742 AVSALLGLCP
-752 AISYEGQAA
+752 SVTYEGQAA
-761 IRLESAQDL
+761 IRLEAYQDL
-770 SATTVPPFPIRE
+770 SVTTSAPFPIRE
-782 RAGLLEL
+782 RGGLLEL
-789 DTATFFLHLLELRQA
+789 DTAAFFLHLLELRRA
-804 GVPVSSLA
+804 GVPVPDLA
-812 RRFHLGLVE
+812 RRFHLGLTE

-844 VLHNRT
+844 VFHNRT
-850 VALLLPGALER
+850 IALLLPEALAR

-877 GLSFG
+877 GLSYG
-882 QAAWACRIL
+882 QAAWASHVL

>member
-16 GFRPFVYRAASR
+16 GFRPFVYRAATR
-28 NRLTGHVGNTS
+28 HGLTGHVGNTS
-39 DGVRVEVQGT
+39 DGVRVEVQGS
-49 DEGLAAFARALE
+49 DEALAAFAHALE
-61 RELPPLARITALR
+61 HGLPPLARITSLR
-74 REDLPPV
+74 REELPLAD
-81 EGEDAF
+81 GETAF
-87 RIVHSEGRHGHA
+87 AIAHSEGRHGHA
-99 VLVSPDVATCDNC
+99 VLVSPDVATCGNC
-112 LADMRDPHNRRYR
+112 LADMRDPANRRYR

-157 LCPECA
+157 LCPDCA
-163 AEYGDPMDRRFH
+163 AEYNDPLDRRFH

-181 PVCGPRVWLV
+181 PACGPKVWLASAP
-191 EAHDPAVS
+191 EGDPRIPG
-199 VPELAEGQE
+199 PELAEGQH
-208 AVERTAEA
+208 AIERTAAA
-216 LRAGKIVAV
+216 LRAGNIVAV

-236 ATDAEAVAL
+236 AASAEAVAL
-245 LRERKRRPHKSLAV
+245 LRERKRRPHKSLAI
-259 MVPDMAAARRIA
+259 MVPDLETARRVA
-271 RVSDEEAAALTSP
+271 HVSDAEAAALTSS
-284 ERPIVALDALGALPP
+284 ERPIVVLASRGVLPP
-299 GIAPDVDSIGVMLP
+299 AIAPDVDSIGVMLP

-327 LSPLPVLVMTSGNA
+327 LSPLPALVMTSGNA

-382 ERSGGGDGDE
+382 EPLPE
-392 ALGRGGRTFLEKGF
+392 TGF
-406 SLPSPNPT
+406 STGNNPQ
-414 PSSPKT
+414 
-420 FVCGRKAEPEQRER
+420 C
-434 TAQEFSTDNN
+434 
-444 TQNYPQENEYN
+444 YPQKN
-455 QETET
+455 
-460 FPNATGIPSGIASPP
+460 GIPSACSPSLP
-475 VESLGKGGGVG
+475 DGAPAGLPSTSAENVEG
-486 EAPFSRRVSLPYSS
+486 EAGDFSSGSLLREA

-543 RDAFLSQHVGDLK
+543 KDAFLSQHVGDLK
-556 NLETLAF
+556 NLETFAF
-563 FREMAE
+563 FQDMAE
-569 HLSGLLEVRPEAV
+569 HLGGLLEVKPEAV
-582 VCDLHPDYLSTGY
+582 VCDLHPDYLSTSY
-595 ALESGL
+595 ALDSGL

-608 HFAHIYG
+608 HFAHVYG
-615 ALAENG
+615 VLAENG

-652 RSVSEERCGG
+652 KAAGEERYGG

-676 AAIREPWRIV
+676 AAIREPWRIA

-694 AEAHRDRFAERMDE
+694 AEGLRGRFAEDMHA
-708 LLGTER
+708 LLRVDGKR
-714 KQAVHTAIM
+714 AVHDAIL
-723 EMVRRDATPRTSSC
+723 EMVRREATPMTSSC

-742 AASALFGLCP
+742 AVSALLGLCP
-752 AISYEGQAA
+752 SVTYEGQAA
-761 IRLESAQDL
+761 IRLEAQQDL
-770 SATTVPPFPIRE
+770 SVTTSAPFPIRE
-782 RAGLLEL
+782 RGGLLEL
-789 DTATFFLHLLELRQA
+789 DTAAFFLHLLELRRA
-804 GVPVSSLA
+804 GVPVPDLA
-812 RRFHLGLVE
+812 RRFHLGLTE

-844 VLHNRT
+844 VFHNRT
-850 VALLLPGALER
+850 IALLLPEALAR

-877 GLSFG
+877 GLSYG
-882 QAAWACRIL
+882 QAAWASHVL

>member
-16 GFRPFVYRAASR
+16 GFRPFVYRAATR
-28 NRLTGHVGNTS
+28 HGLTGHVGNTS
-39 DGVRVEVQGT
+39 DGVRVEVQGS
-49 DEGLAAFARALE
+49 DEALAAFAHALE
-61 RELPPLARITALR
+61 HGLPPLARITSLR
-74 REDLPPV
+74 REELPLAD
-81 EGEDAF
+81 GETAF
-87 RIVHSEGRHGHA
+87 AIAHSEGRHGHA
-99 VLVSPDVATCDNC
+99 VLVSPDVATCGNC
-112 LADMRDPHNRRYR
+112 LADMRDPANRRYR

-157 LCPECA
+157 LCPDCA
-163 AEYGDPMDRRFH
+163 AEYNDPLDRRFH

-181 PVCGPRVWLV
+181 PACGPKVWLAAAP
-191 EAHDPAVS
+191 EGDPRIPG
-199 VPELAEGQE
+199 PELAEGQH
-208 AVERTAEA
+208 AIERTAAA
-216 LRAGKIVAV
+216 LHAGNIVAV

-236 ATDAEAVAL
+236 AASAEAVAL
-245 LRERKRRPHKSLAV
+245 LRERKRRPHKSLAI
-259 MVPDMAAARRIA
+259 MVPDLETARRVA
-271 RVSDEEAAALTSP
+271 HVSDAEAAALTSS
-284 ERPIVALDALGALPP
+284 ERPIVVLASRGVLPP
-299 GIAPDVDSIGVMLP
+299 AIAPDVDSIGVMLP

-327 LSPLPVLVMTSGNA
+327 LSPLPALVMTSGNA

-382 ERSGGGDGDE
+382 EPLPE
-392 ALGRGGRTFLEKGF
+392 TGF
-406 SLPSPNPT
+406 STGNNPQ
-414 PSSPKT
+414 
-420 FVCGRKAEPEQRER
+420 C
-434 TAQEFSTDNN
+434 
-444 TQNYPQENEYN
+444 YPQKN
-455 QETET
+455 
-460 FPNATGIPSGIASPP
+460 GIPSACSPSLP
-475 VESLGKGGGVG
+475 DGAPAGLPSTSAENVEG
-486 EAPFSRRVSLPYSS
+486 EAGNFSSGSLLREA

-543 RDAFLSQHVGDLK
+543 KDAFLSQHVGDLK
-556 NLETLAF
+556 NLETFAF
-563 FREMAE
+563 FQDMAE
-569 HLSGLLEVRPEAV
+569 HLGGLLEVKPEAV
-582 VCDLHPDYLSTGY
+582 VCDLHPDYLSTSY
-595 ALESGL
+595 ALDSGL

-608 HFAHIYG
+608 HFAHVYG
-615 ALAENG
+615 VLAENG

-652 RSVSEERCGG
+652 KAAREERYGG

-676 AAIREPWRIV
+676 AAIREPWRIA

-694 AEAHRDRFAERMDE
+694 AEGLRGRFAEDMRA
-708 LLGTER
+708 LLRADGKR
-714 KQAVHTAIM
+714 AVHDAIL
-723 EMVRRDATPRTSSC
+723 EMVRREATPMTSSC

-742 AASALFGLCP
+742 AVSALLGLCP
-752 AISYEGQAA
+752 SVTYEGQAA
-761 IRLESAQDL
+761 IRLEAHQDL
-770 SATTVPPFPIRE
+770 SVTISAPFPIRE
-782 RAGLLEL
+782 RGGLLEL
-789 DTATFFLHLLELRQA
+789 DTAAFFLHLLELRRA
-804 GVPVSSLA
+804 GVPVPDLA
-812 RRFHLGLVE
+812 RRFHLGLTE

-844 VLHNRT
+844 VFHNRT
-850 VALLLPGALER
+850 IALLLPEALAR

-877 GLSFG
+877 GLSYG
-882 QAAWACRIL
+882 QAAWASHVL